1 MVFLYV
7 ILITQLVTPQD
18 VISSTSGIR
27 AHGVVWAKIT
37 RLLRSFLQ
45 LEREQYY
52 AQGKP
57 IKPTQMILEKDPIKE
72 YC

>member
-1 MVFLYV
+1 MLFLQQVVLELMVWC
-7 ILITQLVTPQD
+7 
-18 VISSTSGIR
+18 
-27 AHGVVWAKIT
+27 AAKIT